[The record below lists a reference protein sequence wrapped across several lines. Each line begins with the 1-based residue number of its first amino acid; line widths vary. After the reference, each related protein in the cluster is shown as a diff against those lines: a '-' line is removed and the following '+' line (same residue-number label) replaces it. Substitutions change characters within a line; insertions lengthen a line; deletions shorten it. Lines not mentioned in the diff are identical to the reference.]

1 MSRSALSLS
10 TACVLVAA
18 WLATSAQAVDESNF
32 RFDTT
37 EDLYQLCSVE
47 GDSEG
52 VVEARLACRA
62 FIEATVQYHDEV
74 SDRKKMKRLIC
85 YPSTATIE
93 DGRLAFVA
101 WVTKNKSSSK
111 YMTEIPVVSLVRA
124 LAGAYPCK

>member
-111 YMTEIPVVSLVRA
+111 YMSEIPVVSLVRA